1 MESSS
6 GTDSYTYNHTEPDA
20 YAFKYTDANPNT
32 PAFGYANADSEA
44 QECRG

>member
-6 GTDSYTYNHTEPDA
+6 GTDSYTHTEPDA
-20 YAFKYTDANPNT
+20 DAFKYADANPNT